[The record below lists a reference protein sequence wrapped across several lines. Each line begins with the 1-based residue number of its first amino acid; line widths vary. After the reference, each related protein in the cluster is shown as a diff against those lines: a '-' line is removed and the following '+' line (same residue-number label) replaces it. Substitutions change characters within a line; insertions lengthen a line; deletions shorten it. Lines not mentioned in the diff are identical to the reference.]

1 MSYVRDR
8 SVEANYPVTTTIDN
22 PAIHTQTRDP
32 RRFRLERKITGNVN
46 PKWREQ
52 VAAHVNATTPLTG
65 AYESVDSTPLI
76 VQERVGYGLPSS
88 PDTEKRTIGGEVA
101 AYYYLP
107 NSINNHP
114 SASIDPSRAVNIAMS
129 KALKQIRSSQVS
141 MSGAVFLGELKEAIH
156 MLRHPAEGLRKALKE
171 TYLDKL
177 KRLKQKDPN
186 KWKKAISQSWL
197 EGCFGWRPFINDLE
211 DAGKAYQEI
220 QSRLADRYDSM
231 KAVGKDAALIESRS
245 ELFAPVADTN
255 IRGTMRKYEEA
266 ICVIRGE
273 VKALAVT
280 TNLDKARVFGL
291 SPGEFLPTAWELC
304 PWSFLI
310 DYFTNIGDI
319 IENAITDTASVAWLE
334 MSTITKARTDAEC
347 HADWYSNWV
356 TKHFDKKWLLLNI
369 QSSSLKYKRSVVSR
383 TGVVNLRV
391 PPLMF
396 ELPGSP
402 IKQLNMVALFTQAN
416 SISTQ
421 DPRKLRGRSFR

>member
-1 MSYVRDR
+1 M
-8 SVEANYPVTTTIDN
+8 EANYPVTTTLDN
-22 PAIHTQTRDP
+22 PVTHTRTRDP
-32 RRFRLERKITGNVN
+32 RRFRLERKITGEVN
-46 PKWREQ
+46 RRWREQ
-52 VAAHVNATTPLTG
+52 VAAHTNATTPLSG
-65 AYESVDSTPLI
+65 AYESVDSTPL
-76 VQERVGYGLPSS
+76 VVKEKVGYGLPSS
-88 PDTEKRTIGGEVA
+88 QDEEVRTIGGEVA

-107 NSINNHP
+107 NSVNNHP
-114 SASIDPSRAVNIAMS
+114 SAAIDPSRAVSIAMS
-129 KALKQIRSSQVS
+129 KALKQIHSAQRK
-141 MSGAVFLGELKEAIH
+141 MSGAVFLGELREAAH

-177 KRLKQKDPN
+177 KQLKRKDPN
-186 KWKKAISQSWL
+186 KWKKAISQTWL
-197 EGCFGWRPFINDLE
+197 EGCFGWRPFVNDLE
-211 DAGKAYQEI
+211 DAMNAYKEI
-220 QSRLADRYDSM
+220 QERVEDRFESL
-231 KAVGKDAALIESRS
+231 KAVGKDSALILSKS

-255 IRGTMRKYEEA
+255 CRGTMRQWEEA

-280 TNLDKARVFGL
+280 TSADKARVFGL
-291 SPGEFLPTAWELC
+291 TQGEFLPTAWELC
-304 PWSFLI
+304 PWSFLF

-319 IENAITDTASVAWLE
+319 IENAITDTTSVAWLE
-334 MSTITKARTDAEC
+334 MSTITKARTDAEV

-356 TKHFDKKWLLLNI
+356 TKRFDKKWLLLNI

-391 PPLMF
+391 PPLLF